1 MSRCLVSSALACN
14 MMTKRTPHVCAR
26 SKGIFLIY
34 LFLCYG
40 VILSVQQP
48 PPPRGSLFKCGRDL
62 YLVLFLLHA
71 TWLYRNCYGVFMAAL
86 REKIDKIEQRLLV
99 NSWGNSSVLILM
111 PMRVVYDKNIFLI
124 FWFYSLFI
132 YFFRYCNPRNYIS
145 SFPCFQYS
153 VKRKLN

>member
-26 SKGIFLIY
+26 TKGIFLIY
-34 LFLCYG
+34 LFFCYG

-62 YLVLFLLHA
+62 YILLFLLHA

-99 NSWGNSSVLILM
+99 NSWGDSSIFILM
-111 PMRVVYDKNIFLI
+111 AMWELCMIKRY
-124 FWFYSLFI
+124 FWFYSLFVN
-132 YFFRYCNPRNYIS
+132 YFRYCNPSNYIS
-145 SFPCFQYS
+145 SFPFLQYS
-153 VKRKLN
+153 VKSKLN